1 MQSKTLGSIFI
12 LCGTTIGAGLL
23 ALPLTAAGLGFLPTL
38 ALLIA
43 SYFIAALSS
52 LVILEALAATTA
64 KVDGH
69 FDSMCRATLGRVGEA
84 LFLVSYITLM
94 YSVTAAYLSGGS
106 SIFQLLLTKLGIPLP
121 DWMCSLLFTLL
132 LGFVVFQGAKTT
144 DFVNRYIMLAK
155 GLLFLGIIWFFIPA
169 IKVSYLLD
177 MKGNAPFVFG
187 VIPIIFLIFGY
198 QLILPT
204 LYIYLEKDIT
214 EMKKTIYIGSFIS
227 LMVFFI
233 WLLTTLASIPRF
245 GDNSFY
251 DFLSS
256 ADKDNVANFF
266 DFIGQVQSGTLTKSL
281 MNIFSNLALITSFLG
296 ITLSLKD
303 YLFDLKLIKKT
314 THPKM
319 YSTILTF
326 IIPVLLVI
334 FKPQIFQAA
343 LNYAAGMLV
352 IVLLWLPCAM
362 SLRIRQRAKEQ
373 HATLTYQ
380 APGGLFSIALLIIIG
395 VIIFVLSLLA
405 TMGWLPVFGSY
416 PQS

>member
-23 ALPLTAAGLGFLPTL
+23 ALPLTAAGLGFVPTVV
-38 ALLIA
+38 LLII
-43 SYFIAALSS
+43 SYFITALSS
-52 LVILEALAATTA
+52 LVILEALVATTA

-69 FDSMCRATLGRVGEA
+69 FDSICRATLGKSGEA

-94 YSVTAAYLSGGS
+94 YSITAAYLSGGS
-106 SIFQLLLTKLGIPLP
+106 SIFQLLLMKLGTPLS
-121 DWMCSLLFTLL
+121 DWICSVMFTLI
-132 LGFVVFQGAKTT
+132 LGFIVYQGARTT
-144 DFVNRYIMLAK
+144 DFVNRYIMLTK
-155 GLLFLGIIWFFIPA
+155 GLLFLCIIWFFLPA

-177 MKGNAPFVFG
+177 MKDNSPFIFG

-204 LYIYLEKDIT
+204 LYIYLEKDVT
-214 EMKKTIYIGSFIS
+214 EMKKAIFIGSFIS
-227 LMVFFI
+227 LLVFFL

-245 GDNSFY
+245 GDNSFH

-256 ADKDNVANFF
+256 TGGDNVANFF
-266 DFIGQVQSGTLTKSL
+266 DFIGQVQSHDITKSL

-303 YLFDLKLIKKT
+303 YIFDLKPIKKT
-314 THPKM
+314 SNPQITA
-319 YSTILTF
+319 TLLTF
-326 IIPVLLVI
+326 SIPVLLVI
-334 FKPQIFQAA
+334 FKPQIFQTA

-362 SLRIRQRAKEQ
+362 SFRIRKRAKQ
-373 HATLTYQ
+373 QNATLTYQ
-380 APGGLFSIALLIIIG
+380 APGGMFSLYLLLIVGIL
-395 VIIFVLSLLA
+395 IFALSLLA
-405 TMGWLPVFGSY
+405 TFGWLPTFGAY